1 MKLSRIFF
9 LIYDCTCICRNKEF
23 SFLSKIILL
32 QHELTCLT
40 KLEVSAFIRFRNFD
54 KQLASAER
62 ERLVTVGMRSLA
74 VEVGALHQS
83 PVPLT
88 VADPA
93 SALLHMGE
101 AHASKLAKKTN
112 ARNKERKA

>member
-1 MKLSRIFF
+1 MS
-9 LIYDCTCICRNKEF
+9 E
-23 SFLSKIILL
+23 IILL

-83 PVPLT
+83 PAPLT